1 MKELSLPVLPGFHHI
16 NPGLNVMWL
25 SSLFSPKAT
34 KLLIITLILKTNHE
48 NPINYHLQVQI
59 TCSTLH
65 VQLRSVQSLS
75 RVQLYATPWT
85 AARQAS
91 LSITNSW
98 SLLKLMSMESVMPSS
113 HLILCRPL
121 LLLPPIPP
129 SVRVFSKESTLR
141 IFLQMYKLR
150 PDKLSDLYRVR
161 ARIWTLA
168 SELQIQGLAQSW
180 LSKHSALSFYP
191 PQAKQRSLLLSGRA
205 ISPRKSACLQI

>member
-75 RVQLYATPWT
+75 RVWLFETTWT

-91 LSITNSW
+91 LSITNSQ
-98 SLLKLMSMESVMPSS
+98 SLLKLTSIASVMPSN
-113 HLILCRPL
+113 HLILCCPL
-121 LLLPPIPP
+121 LLLPPIPLSIRVLP
-129 SVRVFSKESTLR
+129 MNQLFTWGGQSTGVSASASVLP
-141 IFLQMYKLR
+141 MH
-150 PDKLSDLYRVR
+150 
-161 ARIWTLA
+161 
-168 SELQIQGLAQSW
+168 IQGW
-180 LSKHSALSFYP
+180 F
-191 PQAKQRSLLLSGRA
+191 LLGLTG
-205 ISPRKSACLQI
+205 

>member
-75 RVQLYATPWT
+75 RVWLFETTWT

-91 LSITNSW
+91 LSITNSQ
-98 SLLKLMSMESVMPSS
+98 SLCQLMSIETMIVLGMWNLWSWVDIQVKIWKKQLDIWDWSS
-113 HLILCRPL
+113 GNN
-121 LLLPPIPP
+121 
-129 SVRVFSKESTLR
+129 SKLEKQIWKSLKNRYSLR
-141 IFLQMYKLR
+141 Q
-150 PDKLSDLYRVR
+150 
-161 ARIWTLA
+161 
-168 SELQIQGLAQSW
+168 
-180 LSKHSALSFYP
+180 
-191 PQAKQRSLLLSGRA
+191 
-205 ISPRKSACLQI
+205 

>member
-75 RVQLYATPWT
+75 RVWIFATPWS
-85 AARQAS
+85 AACQAP
-91 LSITNSW
+91 LSVGFSRLEYW
-98 SLLKLMSMESVMPSS
+98 RELLFPTLGD
-113 HLILCRPL
+113 
-121 LLLPPIPP
+121 LPCPGIKPASP
-129 SVRVFSKESTLR
+129 VS
-141 IFLQMYKLR
+141 
-150 PDKLSDLYRVR
+150 P
-161 ARIWTLA
+161 ALA
-168 SELQIQGLAQSW
+168 SGFFTTE
-180 LSKHSALSFYP
+180 P
-191 PQAKQRSLLLSGRA
+191 
-205 ISPRKSACLQI
+205 PRKPHQWLHIVFNALPL